1 MFTNKEYARILEL
14 AYMGLRVAS
23 SDSEA
28 PDVLPERYT
37 DAAQKLFALATPLGC
52 GDLVEEVSEDEFQP
66 SEKLETGPV
75 QEKIERFTEDA
86 FWRELVERLAERDLR
101 AELGSTKLSDEL
113 TEDETKRLEEIE
125 DSYWREFEAK
135 GTDFL
140 VLLKGGRGLGERG
153 RVANLAP
160 RAGVGVVKR

>member
-1 MFTNKEYARILEL
+1 MARGFLFRRMKVTFTTKEYARILEL

-23 SDSEA
+23 SDSET
-28 PDVLPERYT
+28 PDSLPERYA

-52 GDLVEEVSEDEFQP
+52 ADLVEEVAEDEFQP
-66 SEKLETGPV
+66 SEKLENGPV
-75 QEKIERFTEDA
+75 LEKLARFTEDA

-101 AELGSTKLSDEL
+101 AELGATKLTEEL
-113 TEDETKRLEEIE
+113 NEEEEKRLEEIE

-140 VLLKGGRGLGERG
+140 ILLKGGRG
-153 RVANLAP
+153 
-160 RAGVGVVKR
+160 

>member
-1 MFTNKEYARILEL
+1 MTQGLLFRRMKVTFTTKEYARILEL

-23 SDSEA
+23 SESET
-28 PDVLPERYT
+28 PDILPVRYA

-52 GDLVEEVSEDEFQP
+52 GDLVEEVAEDEFQP

-75 QEKIERFTEDA
+75 LAKLARFTEDA

-101 AELGSTKLSDEL
+101 AEFGATKLTEEL
-113 TEDETKRLEEIE
+113 NEEEEKRLEEIE

-140 VLLKGGRGLGERG
+140 VLLKGGRG
-153 RVANLAP
+153 
-160 RAGVGVVKR
+160 